1 MIVKP
6 GLRLRSAVCDTEVIV
21 VRAPAAELDLRCGGQ
36 PMLPFGAAPPD
47 SAAAPDSAATPAA
60 LASIAPGLDQGTMLG
75 KRYGDAELEILVT
88 RPGKGS
94 VSVGGE
100 PLPVIE
106 PRKLPSS
113 D

>member
-36 PMLPFGAAPPD
+36 PMLPFGAATP
-47 SAAAPDSAATPAA
+47 ASAATPAA
-60 LASIAPGLDQGTMLG
+60 PASIAPGLDQGTMLG
-75 KRYGDAELEILVT
+75 KRYGDAGLEILIT
-88 RPGKGS
+88 RPGSGS
-94 VSVGGE
+94 VSVGVE